1 MGDGERRVDKKE
13 LDGARDRD
21 ARSEAG
27 KEQATVGRMEEEG
40 TNDESRHSHRKI

>member
-1 MGDGERRVDKKE
+1 MGDGERRVDIKA
-13 LDGARDRD
+13 LDDVRDRD
-21 ARSEAG
+21 GRSEAG